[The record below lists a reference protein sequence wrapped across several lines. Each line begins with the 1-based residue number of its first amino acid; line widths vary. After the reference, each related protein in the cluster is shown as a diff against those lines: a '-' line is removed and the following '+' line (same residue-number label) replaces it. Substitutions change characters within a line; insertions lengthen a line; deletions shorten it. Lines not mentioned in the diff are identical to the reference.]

1 MEKLTKFFIVFIL
14 MLFVSSVAIAQ
25 DTIMSEK
32 DYDQYLIKAL
42 KEKNVGVRA
51 SAAQLIGDR
60 KVQEAVEP
68 LIKMLKNEQNKS
80 ARIVAALALYKIGD
94 ERVLP
99 VLKKFAKCEKCKTA
113 KHVMTAIVYEMQTV
127 QLAQE

>member
-25 DTIMSEK
+25 DTVMSEK

-42 KEKNVGVRA
+42 KDKNDGIRA
-51 SAAQLIGDR
+51 SAAQLLGDR

-68 LIKMLKNEQNKS
+68 LIKMLKKEQNKS

-94 ERVLP
+94 EKALP
-99 VLKKFAKCEKCKTA
+99 VLKKFAKCEKRKTT

-127 QLAQE
+127 LLAKE